1 MRTTNAD
8 PYHVAVELLCWIS
21 PEKNGKYEKEEAF
34 YIFQTANKFRSL
46 AIRKQTS
53 LNPNSGRIFDSTEG
67 FNRIALE
74 IFHFKLLFS
83 LWNGYNKKMIYALI
97 RYFWL
102 VLLTAEW

>member
-1 MRTTNAD
+1 MPILIMWQWNC
-8 PYHVAVELLCWIS
+8 YVEFRLK
-21 PEKNGKYEKEEAF
+21 KNGKYEKEEAF

-83 LWNGYNKKMIYALI
+83 L
-97 RYFWL
+97 
-102 VLLTAEW
+102 